1 MKKIRFFLSF
11 VFCFFSAL
19 VCLAAITFYPETTGI
34 GKFDVIDKA
43 GFSREFLPKKE
54 VTIRNVNNKTV
65 EERIQVDLEIP
76 EGKPIVAD
84 GTISEGEWED
94 AVMIEIAIAG
104 RQNVEI
110 ALKSAQGNLLLLY
123 RLHNPNVRTVL
134 FPEIMIDSGYDRSE
148 KWLAD
153 DWWFHISGSDC
164 VSNGKPGDYSQCSLS
179 HEDWAAVPNYPTDK
193 PGNVEA
199 IELIIPFT
207 KIGLKKEQ
215 PFGLACFVTNTV
227 NLWKGWPVTAT
238 EITPSSWGTVVLK

>member
-1 MKKIRFFLSF
+1 LKKLRFSLSF
-11 VFCFFSAL
+11 FFCFFSAII
-19 VCLAAITFYPETTGI
+19 VFTAFTFSPAIAGT
-34 GKFDVIDKA
+34 GKFDGTDQHGVYPEYPRKNGI
-43 GFSREFLPKKE
+43 S
-54 VTIRNVNNKTV
+54 VRNVNDSTT
-65 EERIQVDLEIP
+65 EEHIRIDLEIP
-76 EGKPIVAD
+76 EGRTIIAD
-84 GTISEGEWED
+84 GKIDNGEWED

-104 RQNVEI
+104 RRNVEI

-123 RLHNPNVRTVL
+123 RLHNPDVRTVL
-134 FPEIMIDSGYDRSE
+134 FPEIVIDSGYDRSE

-179 HEDWAAVPNYPTDK
+179 HKDWVAVPNYPTDK

-227 NLWKGWPVTAT
+227 NLWKGWPINAT
-238 EITPSSWGTVVLK
+238 EKNPSSWGTVVLK